1 MTLKE
6 LKRKTLVLI
15 EEYNKEAGGLTDDI
29 DIEAK
34 FNDIAN
40 QRMFEICRIKKLPK
54 YIETDVEK
62 GDKVTLEDL
71 EKAVGYSVYQV
82 ALVSGVDYEAKASGT
97 VFKMLDDGVAEFE
110 VYVYPEAITDK
121 TNSSYEF
128 ELPADVLEILPY
140 GIAADIL
147 STDSSS
153 GYGKVYRDMYES
165 MLSRL
170 DPRYIMPSI
179 CIEGGVDI

>member
-15 EEYNKEAGGLTDDI
+15 EEYNADAASQTDDI

-40 QRMFEICRIKKLPK
+40 QRMIELCRMKKIPK
-54 YIETDVEK
+54 YVRMDVKE
-62 GDKVTLEDL
+62 GDTITFDDL
-71 EKAVGYSVYQV
+71 ENEVGYGIYQV
-82 ALVSGVDYEAKASGT
+82 AMIRGIDYDIRANGT
-97 VFKMLDDGVAEFE
+97 VFKILIDGTAEIDVF
-110 VYVYPEAITDK
+110 VYPELITDK
-121 TNSSYEF
+121 TKDSYEL
-128 ELPADVLEILPY
+128 ELSPDALEILPY

-147 STDSSS
+147 STDVSS
-153 GYGKVYRDMYES
+153 GYGKVYRDMYET

-170 DPRYIMPSI
+170 DSRYQMPLI
-179 CIEGGVDI
+179 TIEGGVNI